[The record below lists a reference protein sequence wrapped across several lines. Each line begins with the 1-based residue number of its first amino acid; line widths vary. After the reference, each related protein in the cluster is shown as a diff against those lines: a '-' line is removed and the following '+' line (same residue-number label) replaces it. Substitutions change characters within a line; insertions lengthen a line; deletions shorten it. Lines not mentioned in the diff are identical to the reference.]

1 MNAYHC
7 YRCYLD
13 RIREFCRIYN
23 SESLDM
29 IASIYEHYLDKWEI
43 DNDNITKEKLETI
56 IVVTIEYLTKYE
68 IIVEED

>member
-1 MNAYHC
+1 
-7 YRCYLD
+7 
-13 RIREFCRIYN
+13 
-23 SESLDM
+23 M